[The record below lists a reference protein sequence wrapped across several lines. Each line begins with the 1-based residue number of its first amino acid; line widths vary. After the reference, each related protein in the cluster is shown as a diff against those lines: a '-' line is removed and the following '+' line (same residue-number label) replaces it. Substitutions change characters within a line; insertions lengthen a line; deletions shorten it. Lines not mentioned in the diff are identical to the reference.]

1 MSYASSILE
10 VSAAFGEKLNLSYRD
25 LFFAIRI
32 LSYSRK
38 GNVIIL
44 KFLGKLSCIGINL
57 TLKQN

>member
-1 MSYASSILE
+1 MTYALSILE

-38 GNVIIL
+38 GNVTIL
-44 KFLGKLSCIGINL
+44 KFFGKFRVVLEL
-57 TLKQN
+57 T